1 MSGHSKWSTIKHKKA
16 KVDAQRGKIFTKLI
30 REITVAARQGG
41 GDLDSNPRLRTAV
54 NAARTANM
62 PQDNIKRAIM
72 KGTGD
77 LPGAVYEEGTFEGY
91 GPGGVAVYLEFMTD
105 NRNRTTSEIRHTFSK
120 YNGNLGESG
129 CVSWIFSK
137 KGLMTIDTTANDSET
152 VMMIAIDAGA
162 EDVKE
167 EDDVIEIY
175 TAPQDIDRVRE
186 ALEGQGI
193 KIELCE
199 VSLIPSTTV
208 KLEGKDATNMLK
220 LMEALEDHDDVQSVS
235 ANFDIPEEIMAGA

>member
-41 GDLDSNPRLRTAV
+41 GDLESNPRLRTAV

-105 NRNRTTSEIRHTFSK
+105 NRNRTTSEIRHMFSK

-129 CVSWIFSK
+129 CVAWIFSK
-137 KGLMTIDTTANDSET
+137 KGLITVDTTENDSET

-167 EDDVIEIY
+167 EDDVIEVY
-175 TAPQDIDRVRE
+175 TVPSDIDRVRE
-186 ALEGQGI
+186 AFESQGV
-193 KIELCE
+193 KIDLCE

-235 ANFDIPEEIMAGA
+235 ANFDIPEEIMAEA